1 MRPQVLS
8 KDPLS
13 ITIIAS
19 CVIGCALLALT
30 PTNTLAEFFADP
42 DRVQNLG
49 RIPPATL
56 AGALHLRVVAVV
68 GACVWILG
76 GIALHRML
84 LKMPESQRL
93 SAFTRPAW
101 LCILAAIMLGALLRM
116 LHARESLWYDE
127 ISALVSFIRNGT
139 GPILGNWFVPTNH
152 VPQSL
157 LSWWTVQAFGGI
169 SEWSLRFPMIAVGTL
184 GIWFAAL
191 LGRELATPRAGVLCA
206 FAMALCPIA
215 VLEGAEAR
223 GYAIVITMS
232 TAVCW
237 CAARLAHTPTMRSAL
252 ALALFGAL
260 ATWAHPIASFLLIG
274 IGAITLVRCFNR
286 DVRAQNIVTLL
297 ACVLAA
303 VTSAVLLAPLSGDF
317 LATRADYARTHE
329 GQLSIVSAEGLAF
342 LRGIGG
348 DWFDPYFLLTAF
360 VLVLA
365 CTVASRA
372 RHMLLAVAIG
382 VLLAIAAST
391 CMETWIYARFLLFV
405 VPATVLCIGVG
416 ADSILALTRGARRTI
431 ALALLYL
438 LALAWI
444 MRPLALPPKQPIRDA
459 VARVAESA
467 KQSKPTIIA
476 IGLPDDAVGY
486 YALASSIPS
495 RASGVFGVDFARII
509 ASNPAHHAVDGATDD
524 ATYAIVLYPDRID
537 ATARATLTAQ
547 FERIDRLQG
556 WADWGAGDVEVWRQ
570 IR

>member
-1 MRPQVLS
+1 MMRPQLLS
-8 KDPLS
+8 KDLVS
-13 ITIIAS
+13 IAIIVS

-42 DRVQNLG
+42 DRAQNLG

-56 AGALHLRVVAVV
+56 AGAQHLRVVAGV

-76 GIALHRML
+76 GMALHRML
-84 LKMPESQRL
+84 LKMPESQR
-93 SAFTRPAW
+93 SHAFTRTAW
-101 LCILAAIMLGALLRM
+101 LCLLAAISLGALLRI

-157 LSWWTVQAFGGI
+157 LSWWSVQAFGGI

-206 FAMALCPIA
+206 FAMALCPIS

-237 CAARLAHTPTMRSAL
+237 CAARLARTPSMRSAL
-252 ALALFGAL
+252 GLALLGAL
-260 ATWAHPIASFLLIG
+260 AIWAHPIASFLLIG
-274 IGAITLVRCFNR
+274 IGAIALVRCCKR
-286 DVRAQNIVTLL
+286 DARSQSIVTLL

-317 LATRADYARTHE
+317 FATRADYVRTHE

-360 VLVLA
+360 VLALA
-365 CTVASRA
+365 CIVPSRV
-372 RHMLLAVAIG
+372 RQLLLAVTISA
-382 VLLAIAAST
+382 LLAIAAST
-391 CMETWIYARFLLFV
+391 GMETWIYARFLLFV

-416 ADSILALTRGARRTI
+416 ADSILALTTSPRRTI
-431 ALALLYL
+431 AIALLCL
-438 LALAWI
+438 FALAWI

-459 VARVAESA
+459 VACVAASA

-486 YALASSIPS
+486 YALAASIPS
-495 RASGVFGVDFARII
+495 RASGVLGVDFARIV
-509 ASNPAHHAVDGATDD
+509 ASNPDYDD

-537 ATARATLTAQ
+537 ASARATLTAQ